1 MIGEIL
7 TAIALMYTTVYT
19 SLFVVKRFRRWLIK
33 KAINEII
40 EVVTENKPVDV
51 DVKEVDD

>member
-7 TAIALMYTTVYT
+7 TAIALLYTTVYT
-19 SLFVVKRFRRWLIK
+19 SLFTVKRFRRWLIK

-40 EVVTENKPVDV
+40 DVIAEEKPIDV
-51 DVKEVDD
+51 KVKEVDD

>member
-7 TAIALMYTTVYT
+7 TAIALLYTTVYT
-19 SLFVVKRFRRWLIK
+19 SLFLVKRFRRWLIK

-40 EVVTENKPVDV
+40 EVVTEEKPVNV
-51 DVKEVDD
+51 DIKEVDD

>member
-1 MIGEIL
+1 MIDEIL
-7 TAIALMYTTVYT
+7 TVIALLYTTVYT
-19 SLFVVKRFRRWLIK
+19 SLFTVKRFRRWLIK

-40 EVVTENKPVDV
+40 EVVTEDKQVDV

>member
-7 TAIALMYTTVYT
+7 TAIALLYTTVYT

-40 EVVTENKPVDV
+40 EVVTEEKPVNV
-51 DVKEVDD
+51 EVKEVDD

>member
-7 TAIALMYTTVYT
+7 TAIALLYTTVYT
-19 SLFVVKRFRRWLIK
+19 SLFTVKRFRRWLIK

-40 EVVTENKPVDV
+40 ETIAEEKPINVK
-51 DVKEVDD
+51 VKEVDD